1 MDVALIGPV
10 VEAAQPWAHLYNDST
25 LLQTGLLFVH
35 FAGLLT
41 AGGFAV
47 ATDRLA
53 LRITRREGG
62 DRRLLLRELGEVH
75 RPVLVGL
82 AVVTL
87 TGIAMALGD
96 AEFLLTSPVFW
107 LKMTAFVLLL
117 VNGLF
122 MMRAERRLRGWSEA
136 DQSGEAGSRDGE
148 AAVLLVDPVPPH
160 PHRAWRNLR
169 WAAVRSMALWGT
181 TLLLGTA
188 LTAV

>member
-1 MDVALIGPV
+1 MDVALIEPV
-10 VEAAQPWAHLYNDST
+10 VEAAKPWANLYNDST

-53 LRITRREGG
+53 LRISRREGG

-75 RPVLVGL
+75 RPVMIGL

-96 AEFLLTSPVFW
+96 AEFLLASPIFW
-107 LKMTAFVLLL
+107 LKMSAFALLL

-122 MMRAERRLRGWSEA
+122 MMKAERRLRGWSEA
-136 DQSGEAGSRDGE
+136 DGSGEAGSRDGYLSLQV
-148 AAVLLVDPVPPH
+148 ADPVLPNPPG
-160 PHRAWRNLR
+160 AWRNLR
-169 WAAVRSMALWGT
+169 WAAVRSMSLWGL